1 MVRAVKWSYRIAN
14 ISGIEVRIHATFL
27 LLLAFYG
34 ATSYSSGGTGEALMS
49 ISFILLLFLCVLL
62 HEFGHAFAARAFGI
76 RTPDITLLPIGGV
89 ARLERMPSKPSQ
101 ELIIAVA
108 GPAVNVVI
116 VILLALVFR
125 GIPTPSDLETTSP
138 ARELMTG
145 VFLVNI
151 TLIIF
156 NMIPAFPMDGGRVL
170 RALLAMKLPH
180 ATATLVA
187 ARVGQGIAVL
197 FALSAISPWEIPV
210 INMFVSSGNPM
221 LLFIAAFVFMGA
233 QQELAYAR
241 MRGAVQA
248 LKVGQVMI
256 TQFFTVPD
264 TMRVGE
270 IPGYLR
276 GHEQNF
282 LPMVDLQLHF
292 HGMVNRED
300 LLNAVEKLPAEAPVL
315 SLARKLPDLK
325 AGDTLESAFGTM
337 QRVSEPVLP
346 VNNAAGQI
354 VGLVTIQQVAELS
367 RLRQN

>member
-49 ISFILLLFLCVLL
+49 VTFILLLFFCVLL

-89 ARLERMPSKPSQ
+89 ARLERMPSKPWQ

-116 VILLALVFR
+116 VILLALAFR
-125 GIPTPSDLETTSP
+125 GIPMPSDLETANPT
-138 ARELMTG
+138 RELMVG
-145 VFLVNI
+145 VFFVNI
-151 TLIIF
+151 TLVIF

-170 RALLAMKLPH
+170 RSLLAMRLPH

-197 FALSAISPWEIPV
+197 FALSAVSPWKIP
-210 INMFVSSGNPM
+210 ILSMFVSSGNPM

-248 LKVGQVMI
+248 LNVGQVMI
-256 TQFFTVPD
+256 TQFFTVPE
-264 TMRVGE
+264 TMRVE
-270 IPGYLR
+270 EVSGYLH
-276 GHEQNF
+276 GHEQTF
-282 LPMVDLQLHF
+282 LPVVDRQLHF

-300 LLNAVEKLPAEAPVL
+300 LLDAPKTLPANAQTL
-315 SLARKLPDLK
+315 SLARKVPELR
-325 AGDTLESAFGTM
+325 AGDSLESAFETM

-346 VNNAAGQI
+346 VTNASGQI
-354 VGLVTIQQVAELS
+354 IGLVTIQQVAELA
-367 RLRQN
+367 RLRQI